1 MSFNTLLT
9 TALAQQS
16 ATQGDST
23 CPATQVAQDF
33 YNLIPVEIRPYFR
46 APRGVQLE
54 DGTYLGSIVQIAKG
68 SLGRL
73 HGPALELF
81 TASMLQLL
89 LEMDERTEEE
99 RSQNPLVIKY
109 GGEEIQWD
117 VRRYSSSQNSRGQ
130 WQSIPDYSI
139 YFDTTQVAM
148 RNALSK
154 EREAKD
160 NVASENTQDQSS
172 PSSSPGRVF

>member
-9 TALAQQS
+9 TALAKQS
-16 ATQGDST
+16 TSQGDST
-23 CPATQVAQDF
+23 CAPTQVAQDF
-33 YNLIPVEIRPYFR
+33 YNLIPENIRPYFR

-89 LEMDERTEEE
+89 LEMDERNEQEKAE
-99 RSQNPLVIKY
+99 NPLVIKY
-109 GGEEIQWD
+109 GGEEVQWD
-117 VRRYSSSQNSRGQ
+117 VRRYSSSQDKNGR

-139 YFDTTQVAM
+139 YFDTTQSSM
-148 RNALSK
+148 RDALAK
-154 EREAKD
+154 ERQAKEESSSSGAD
-160 NVASENTQDQSS
+160 NQSS
-172 PSSSPGRVF
+172 SASPGRVF